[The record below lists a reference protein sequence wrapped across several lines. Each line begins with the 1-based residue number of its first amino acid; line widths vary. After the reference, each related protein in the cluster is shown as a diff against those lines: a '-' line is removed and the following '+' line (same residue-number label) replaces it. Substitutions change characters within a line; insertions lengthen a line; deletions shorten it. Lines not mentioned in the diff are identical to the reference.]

1 MTFVLLVG
9 LTGGIGAGK
18 STVARMLGQRGAL
31 IVDADDLARR
41 AVDPGTPGFDAVVE
55 AFGPEV
61 VATDGQLDRTKLASL
76 VFADEQARRML
87 ESIVHPEVARLFA
100 EEAARYRDT
109 DTVLVYVVPLLAE
122 NNLQDMFDVVVVVTA
137 ERAARVARLA
147 ASREMNTEDVSG
159 RMDAQ
164 LPDEERERVAHVVIR
179 NDGSI
184 EKLQGKVDDLWARL
198 QSSAQEAAGR

>member
-1 MTFVLLVG
+1 ML
-9 LTGGIGAGK
+9 AG
-18 STVARMLGQRGAL
+18 RGAVV
-31 IVDADDLARR
+31 VDADELARR
-41 AVDPGTPGFDAVVE
+41 AVDPGTPGFDAVVQT
-55 AFGPEV
+55 FGPGV
-61 VATDGQLDRTKLASL
+61 VTRSGQLDRTKLASL
-76 VFADEQARRML
+76 VFADEEARRRL

-100 EEAARYRDT
+100 EEAAPYRGT

-122 NNLQDMFDVVVVVTA
+122 NNLQDMFDVVVAVTA

-147 ASREMNTEDVSG
+147 LAREMNPEDISG

-164 LPDEERERVAHVVIR
+164 LPDEERERIAHVVIR

-184 EKLQGKVDDLWARL
+184 QELQGQVDDLWARL

>member
-1 MTFVLLVG
+1 VLLVG

-18 STVARMLGQRGAL
+18 STVAQMLADRGAV

-41 AVDPGTPGFDAVVE
+41 AVDPGTPGLAAVVE
-55 AFGPEV
+55 AFGPDV
-61 VATDGQLDRTKLASL
+61 LTTNGRLDRARLASL
-76 VFADEQARRML
+76 VFADEEARQTL

-109 DTVLVYVVPLLAE
+109 DTVLIYVVPLLAE
-122 NNLQDMFDVVVVVTA
+122 NNLQGMFDVVVVITA

-147 ASREMNTEDVSG
+147 AAREMNPDDIGG

-164 LPDEERERVAHVVIR
+164 LPDEERERVAHMVIP
-179 NDGSI
+179 NDGSM
-184 EKLQGKVDDLWARL
+184 EELQGKVDDLWAQL
-198 QSSAQEAAGR
+198 QAQR

>member
-1 MTFVLLVG
+1 VLLVG

-18 STVARMLGQRGAL
+18 STVAQMLAERGAV

-41 AVDPGTPGFDAVVE
+41 AVDPGTPGFHAVVE
-55 AFGPEV
+55 AFGPDILT
-61 VATDGQLDRTKLASL
+61 TDGTLDRNKLAAL
-76 VFADEQARRML
+76 VFADDEARRRL

-109 DTVLVYVVPLLAE
+109 DMILVYVVPLLAE

-137 ERAARVARLA
+137 ERADRIARLA
-147 ASREMNTEDVSG
+147 AARDMNPDDIRG

-164 LPDEERERVAHVVIR
+164 LPDEARERVAHVLIP
-179 NDGSI
+179 NDGPM
-184 EKLQGKVDDLWARL
+184 EELQGQVDDLWAHL
-198 QSSAQEAAGR
+198 QAQR

>member
-1 MTFVLLVG
+1 MLLVG

-18 STVARMLGQRGAL
+18 SSVARMLADRGAVV
-31 IVDADDLARR
+31 VDADDLARR

-55 AFGPEV
+55 AFGPKV
-61 VATDGQLDRTKLASL
+61 VTPSGQLDRTKLASL
-76 VFADEQARRML
+76 VFADEDARRRL

-100 EEAARYRDT
+100 EEADRYLHT

-147 ASREMNTEDVSG
+147 AARAMSAGDIDG

-164 LPDEERERVAHVVIR
+164 LPDEERERVAHVVIP
-179 NDGSI
+179 NDGSM
-184 EKLQGKVDDLWARL
+184 EELQGKVDDLWAQLR
-198 QSSAQEAAGR
+198 STAEEAPDR

>member
-1 MTFVLLVG
+1 MLLVG

-18 STVARMLGQRGAL
+18 SSVARMLADRGAV

-41 AVDPGTPGFDAVVE
+41 AVDPGTPGFDAVLQ
-55 AFGPEV
+55 AFGPDV
-61 VATDGQLDRTKLASL
+61 VTGSGQLDRTRLASL
-76 VFADEQARRML
+76 VFADEEARRRL

-100 EEAARYRDT
+100 EEAAGYRNT
-109 DTVLVYVVPLLAE
+109 DAVLVYVVPLLAE

-147 ASREMNTEDVSG
+147 AARAMSAEDISG

-164 LPDEERERVAHVVIR
+164 LPEEERERVAHVVLH
-179 NDGSI
+179 NDGSMD
-184 EKLQGKVDDLWARL
+184 ELQGEVDDLWAQLR
-198 QSSAQEAAGR
+198 STAEEAPGC